1 MVRPV
6 QGEIEMKRHKTQKGA
21 AMVEIALSLLIMLLL
36 TIGLFEMARG
46 MWVYTTLSHAA
57 RQGAR
62 FAMVRGNA
70 SASPATIASIEQR
83 VKSQAI
89 GLDPNNISVAVT
101 WEDSGTMQGGDFVQI
116 RATYPLT
123 MITGSAFFGHSVL
136 NLGST
141 SRVTISY

>member
-1 MVRPV
+1 
-6 QGEIEMKRHKTQKGA
+6 
-21 AMVEIALSLLIMLLL
+21 
-36 TIGLFEMARG
+36 
-46 MWVYTTLSHAA
+46 
-57 RQGAR
+57 
-62 FAMVRGNA
+62 MVRGNA